1 MASAR
6 YPFLLPAV
14 IVGSLV
20 PFVSLAERLRRHLL
34 GANPVAELLNQ
45 LGLLALVFLCA
56 SLACTPLKLMFGW
69 TWPMRIRK
77 TLGLF
82 AFFTALAHF
91 LVYFVLDQGT
101 AIGAVL
107 ADIVKRP
114 FILVGALAL
123 LGLTPLALTST
134 RRAVQRLGFAR
145 WKRLHRLVYAVAVLA
160 LIHFYWRVKADHS
173 LPVAYAL
180 LLAALFAIRVYS
192 AFVKARAD
200 SRRARRLASG

>member
-1 MASAR
+1 MAAPR
-6 YPFLLPAV
+6 HPFLLPAV

-20 PFVSLAERLRRHLL
+20 PFTSLALRLRNHLL

-56 SLACTPLKLMFGW
+56 SLCCTPLKLVFGW

-82 AFFTALAHF
+82 AFFTALLHF
-91 LVYFVLDQGT
+91 TVYFVLDQRF
-101 AIGAVL
+101 ALRAVV
-107 ADIVKRP
+107 ADIAKRP

-123 LGLTPLALTST
+123 LALTPLALTST
-134 RRAVQRLGFAR
+134 KRAVQRLGFAR
-145 WKRLHRLVYAVAVLA
+145 WKRVHRLVYAVAVLA
-160 LIHFYWRVKADHS
+160 LIHFYLRVKADHS

-180 LLAALFAIRVYS
+180 FVAALFAIRIY
-192 AFVKARAD
+192 AWIVKSRAQA
-200 SRRARRLASG
+200 RRAAPLTNA